1 MRVSATA
8 FANAVQSVACS
19 LDLSFTL
26 INATRSTQSLKV
38 FLVSCLFR
46 CWGFPRKDGVDG
58 YLIPGDGLLP
68 WGRRENDGTSNRAT
82 SGHYLLDEDFDVKST
97 VPTRQLSTASE

>member
-8 FANAVQSVACS
+8 FANVVQSVACS

-26 INATRSTQSLKV
+26 INATRSTQSFQA

-46 CWGFPRKDGVDG
+46 CWGFPREDGVDG

-82 SGHYLLDEDFDVKST
+82 SGHYLLV
-97 VPTRQLSTASE
+97 RMH